1 MSLLALR
8 ISKDRLVE
16 NDDEPLMV
24 VVRNEGE
31 REREAVRGASRNGKL
46 MERHVE
52 YALYKSGSRER
63 FTKIHNRV
71 SIREW
76 EKRGDP
82 SSRPPLEK
90 WLVKLI
96 RAKWGLNGAAI
107 DRAAGFCAAGT
118 SRMFGHPAPY
128 NYPGWIKEGE
138 MRSCH
143 QPPRAIKSHLRTRP
157 FSLLLSQELSHSEP
171 FNIYFTLRFLDRI
184 VRRKRRRE
192 NERGSFLSSEELNF
206 ENRVD

>member
-31 REREAVRGASRNGKL
+31 REREVVRGASRNGKL

-128 NYPGWIKEGE
+128 NYPGWIKEGGWD
-138 MRSCH
+138 RVTSRH
-143 QPPRAIKSHLRTRP
+143 VLLNRTFELVLFP
-157 FSLLLSQELSHSEP
+157 F
-171 FNIYFTLRFLDRI
+171 F
-184 VRRKRRRE
+184 
-192 NERGSFLSSEELNF
+192 
-206 ENRVD
+206 

>member
-1 MSLLALR
+1 
-8 ISKDRLVE
+8 
-16 NDDEPLMV
+16 
-24 VVRNEGE
+24 
-31 REREAVRGASRNGKL
+31 
-46 MERHVE
+46 
-52 YALYKSGSRER
+52 
-63 FTKIHNRV
+63 
-71 SIREW
+71 
-76 EKRGDP
+76 
-82 SSRPPLEK
+82 
-90 WLVKLI
+90 
-96 RAKWGLNGAAI
+96 
-107 DRAAGFCAAGT
+107 
-118 SRMFGHPAPY
+118 
-128 NYPGWIKEGE
+128 